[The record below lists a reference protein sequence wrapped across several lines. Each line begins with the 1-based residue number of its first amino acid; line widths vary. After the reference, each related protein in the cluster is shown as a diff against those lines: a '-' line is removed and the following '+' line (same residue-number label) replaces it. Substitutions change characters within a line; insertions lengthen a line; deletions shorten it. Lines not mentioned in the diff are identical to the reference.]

1 MKKFLKTIKP
11 WHVITL
17 TITIVVFFVIRLI
30 NLNGLPVF
38 VDEAIYIRWAQV
50 MRSEPTLRFLP
61 LQDGKQP
68 LFMWSMIPFFKLLKD
83 PVIAGRVLSIMAGFG
98 SLLGITT
105 LSYLLFTSINL
116 SLLTAFLYAVT
127 PYTVFFDRLAL
138 VDSLLAMFGIW
149 SLIVGFL
156 YVKKPRLDL
165 SLILGAVLGL
175 GLLTKS
181 PAVFFYIW
189 QPIIAIFF
197 FKKAHKN
204 SIFKLLAGW
213 LLAFIISQVIYN
225 ILRLGPNFHMVGSRN
240 QDYLFS
246 FSEVLT
252 HPLNPLTGNLKST
265 FSWLVSLFTLPLAIM
280 IPFAF
285 LKPKHRKFSL
295 FILIVSLVPLV
306 SQALIAKVY
315 TPRYLLYAAIP
326 LLLITAQGLLSVVS
340 QLKSSLPKFQT
351 IFPAILLLFALVT
364 STRYILTPDKV
375 NMPSRMRNGYLE
387 EWTAGWGQRDLGNY
401 LVNLANQGKT
411 IVVGAEGYFGTLPDG
426 LQIYTE
432 GYPNITVIGVGQP
445 AVDIPEALV
454 NTSRDN
460 LIFLVINKSR
470 NSLKPHNLEQL
481 QLIKSYPKPE
491 RPDGTQEELQVYQ
504 LVDKAP

>member
-1 MKKFLKTIKP
+1 MKKLLKTIKP
-11 WHVITL
+11 WHIASL
-17 TITIVVFFVIRLI
+17 TATIVVFFVIRLI

-50 MRSEPTLRFLP
+50 MRSEPTLRFMP
-61 LQDGKQP
+61 LQDGKPP

-98 SLLGITT
+98 SLLGLTT

-116 SLLTAFLYAVT
+116 SLLTAFLYAIT

-149 SLIVGFL
+149 SLIVGYL
-156 YVKKPRLDL
+156 YVKKPKLDL

-197 FKKAHKN
+197 FKKTHKN
-204 SIFKLLAGW
+204 SIFKLLSGW
-213 LLAFIISQVIYN
+213 LLAFIVSQVIYN

-252 HPLNPLTGNLKST
+252 HPFNPLTGNLKST
-265 FSWLVSLFTLPLAIM
+265 LSWLANLFTLPLAIM

-285 LKPKHRKFSL
+285 LKPKHRKLSL
-295 FILIVSLVPLV
+295 YILIVSLVPLV

-326 LLLITAQGLLSVVS
+326 LLFLVAQGLLSVTS
-340 QLKSSLPKFQT
+340 QVKLRLPKLKT
-351 IFPAILLLFALVT
+351 IFPALLLLFALVT

-387 EWTAGWGQRDLGNY
+387 EWTAGWGQRDFGNY
-401 LVNLANQGKT
+401 LINLANQGKT

-432 GYPNITVIGVGQP
+432 GIQDITVIGVGQP

-481 QLIKSYPKPE
+481 QLIKSYPKPK